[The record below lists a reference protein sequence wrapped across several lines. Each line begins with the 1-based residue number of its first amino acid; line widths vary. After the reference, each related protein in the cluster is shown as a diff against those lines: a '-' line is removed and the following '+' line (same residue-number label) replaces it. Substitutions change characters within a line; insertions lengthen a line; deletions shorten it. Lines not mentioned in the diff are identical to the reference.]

1 MDHPFGLLVLPN
13 DPPKGGFELSKMM
26 SIHTRRP
33 MLPLEIVAAISCPCL
48 LRKGAPCA
56 YYFYDAG

>member
-26 SIHTRRP
+26 SIHTRAFNVSLQG
-33 MLPLEIVAAISCPCL
+33 MSN
-48 LRKGAPCA
+48 
-56 YYFYDAG
+56 